1 MYGALC
7 GAKNGMIFPE
17 NWKLNEK
24 QKLAELGE
32 RFWRMKNE
40 KLY

>member
-17 NWKLNEK
+17 NWKLNEING
-24 QKLAELGE
+24 ELGKKI
-32 RFWRMKNE
+32 WE
-40 KLY
+40 KRND